1 MLVKIC
7 GLSTPEM
14 ALVALEAGADAI
26 GVVMSPSSPRHV
38 APARAREVISA
49 VHDARPGALT
59 VLVTAELAAA
69 DAVREAIAAG
79 AGAVQLHGSRYGR
92 DDLAAVSAAGLVPWR
107 AVSLADDPAPVVGAH
122 GEDVLLLD
130 APVPGSG
137 ATWDLTLLA
146 ERPPA
151 ERPLEGRWLL
161 AGGLT
166 PANVADAVRAVR
178 PWGVDVSSGVE
189 SSRGIKDARLVRE
202 FVAAARDA

>member
-7 GLSTPEM
+7 GLSTPEIT
-14 ALVALEAGADAI
+14 LVALEAGADAI
-26 GVVMSPSSPRHV
+26 GVVVSPCSPRHV
-38 APARAREVISA
+38 DAERAREVVAAARS
-49 VHDARPGALT
+49 ARPDALT

-69 DAVREAIAAG
+69 DAVREALVAG
-79 AGAVQLHGSRYGR
+79 VDAVQLHGPRYGR
-92 DDLAAVSAAGLVPWR
+92 GDLAKVSAAGLVPWR

-137 ATWDLTLLA
+137 ATWDLTLLG
-146 ERPPA
+146 ER
-151 ERPLEGRWLL
+151 RPEGRWLL

-166 PANVADAVRAVR
+166 PANVADAVRAVQ

-189 SSRGIKDARLVRE
+189 SSRGVKDAGLVRD
-202 FVAAARDA
+202 FIAAARGT